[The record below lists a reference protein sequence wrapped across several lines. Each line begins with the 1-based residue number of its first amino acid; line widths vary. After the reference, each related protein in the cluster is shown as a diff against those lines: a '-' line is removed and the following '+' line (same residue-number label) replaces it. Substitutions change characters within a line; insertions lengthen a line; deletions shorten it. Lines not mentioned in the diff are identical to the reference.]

1 MIQMLAIVV
10 VTVVVVSVGVVS
22 IVVVTIAPAFVPAR
36 VAFPTAALIM
46 ETTCCEKG
54 NAAHQCEGTELSYRC
69 DADSVEHDS
78 SFYLLSLNA
87 KAKRVPPQAIPSASL
102 DIRQN

>member
-1 MIQMLAIVV
+1 MFQMLAIVV
-10 VTVVVVSVGVVS
+10 VAVVIVPA
-22 IVVVTIAPAFVPAR
+22 IVVTVAPAFVPTC
-36 VAFPTAALIM
+36 VAFPVAIIIVQ
-46 ETTCCEKG
+46 TTGREKG
-54 NAAHQCEGTELSYRC
+54 DTAHQRDGTELSNRC

-78 SFYLLSLNA
+78 SFYLLSLKA